1 MGDNKSHIGIY
12 LNLDRPDDREIHR
25 ILQNIPSYVSKAS
38 YIKQAIAFFDKNCG
52 NNNEIYVTQ
61 NLLEKTRTAGPK
73 KTQEE
78 NPKPEQ
84 TPEEK
89 RKEKKV
95 AQEKTKDREPKKKV
109 RKEEPMV
116 KDIPDLDRDRR
127 EEEALKELQE
137 PVEGNNLI
145 VKNDSDIDDTVD
157 YMGVVEG
164 FFN

>member
-38 YIKQAIAFFDKNCG
+38 YIKQAIVFYNKNCR

-61 NLLEKTRTAGPK
+61 NPPETTAPK
-73 KTQEE
+73 R
-78 NPKPEQ
+78 
-84 TPEEK
+84 TPEKPPKQKPKQEQPLEEK
-89 RKEKKV
+89 HKKDVPEK
-95 AQEKTKDREPKKKV
+95 AEKDPPVMKTPNL
-109 RKEEPMV
+109 
-116 KDIPDLDRDRR
+116 IPERR
-127 EEEALKELQE
+127 EDKGQTE
-137 PVEGNNLI
+137 PAEGNNLI
-145 VKNDSDIDDTVD
+145 VTNDSDIDDTVD

>member
-38 YIKQAIAFFDKNCG
+38 YIKQAIAFYDKNCG

-61 NLLEKTRTAGPK
+61 NLPKATVPK
-73 KTQEE
+73 KASEEPPKQE
-78 NPKPEQ
+78 KKQEQ
-84 TPEEK
+84 VPEEK
-89 RKEKKV
+89 RRENTPKKTEKK
-95 AQEKTKDREPKKKV
+95 EPPVKNVPDLIPEQK
-109 RKEEPMV
+109 KEEPP
-116 KDIPDLDRDRR
+116 KAQT
-127 EEEALKELQE
+127 ESA
-137 PVEGNNLI
+137 EGNNLI
-145 VKNDSDIDDTVD
+145 VTNDSDIDDTVD

>member
-84 TPEEK
+84 TPEEGSTGENK
-89 RKEKKV
+89 RPGTEKRGKE
-95 AQEKTKDREPKKKV
+95 
-109 RKEEPMV
+109 
-116 KDIPDLDRDRR
+116 RR
-127 EEEALKELQE
+127 TYGKGYPRLGSGS
-137 PVEGNNLI
+137 PGGG
-145 VKNDSDIDDTVD
+145 SS
-157 YMGVVEG
+157 
-164 FFN
+164 

>member
-1 MGDNKSHIGIY
+1 MRKQQRDLCNTEPSGENTNG
-12 LNLDRPDDREIHR
+12 RPEENSGRE
-25 ILQNIPSYVSKAS
+25 S
-38 YIKQAIAFFDKNCG
+38 
-52 NNNEIYVTQ
+52 E
-61 NLLEKTRTAGPK
+61 AGTDPGG
-73 KTQEE
+73 KTQGKEGSTGE
-78 NPKPEQ
+78 NKRPG
-84 TPEEK
+84 TEK
-89 RKEKKV
+89 E
-95 AQEKTKDREPKKKV
+95 V

>member
-38 YIKQAIAFFDKNCG
+38 YIKQAIAFYDKNCG

-61 NLLEKTRTAGPK
+61 NLPKAPEPK
-73 KTQEE
+73 KAPEEPPKQE
-78 NPKPEQ
+78 KKQEQ
-84 TPEEK
+84 NPEEK
-89 RKEKKV
+89 RRENTPKEK
-95 AQEKTKDREPKKKV
+95 EEKKKEPPV
-109 RKEEPMV
+109 KNVPDLVPEQKTEEPP
-116 KDIPDLDRDRR
+116 KAPT
-127 EEEALKELQE
+127 ESA
-137 PVEGNNLI
+137 EGNNLI
-145 VKNDSDIDDTVD
+145 VTNDSDIDDTVD

>member
-38 YIKQAIAFFDKNCG
+38 YIKQAIAFYDKNCG

-61 NLLEKTRTAGPK
+61 NLPKAAESKKAPEEPPKQEKK
-73 KTQEE
+73 QEQ
-78 NPKPEQ
+78 N
-84 TPEEK
+84 PEEK
-89 RKEKKV
+89 RRENTPKEKVKG
-95 AQEKTKDREPKKKV
+95 EKKKEPPV
-109 RKEEPMV
+109 KNVPDLVPEQKKEEPP
-116 KDIPDLDRDRR
+116 KAQT
-127 EEEALKELQE
+127 ESA
-137 PVEGNNLI
+137 EGNNLI
-145 VKNDSDIDDTVD
+145 VTNDSDIDDTVD